1 MIQVEPGTNQVFNG
15 AVLLPGETGEG
26 LLASFEMDE
35 RSIRLTAGDDELGT
49 WDAGSCDVTP
59 AGKGAFSMALGGE
72 SLTFSPTSP
81 SAFAEAMTI
90 PLAPEP
96 TTDEP
101 SERPRFDYDAAI
113 DEVIA
118 HVKPLRDPN
127 DDDDIL
133 SKPVLVG
140 IVGVSTA
147 LMAGLL
153 TISMVI

>member
-1 MIQVEPGTNQVFNG
+1 MSKVFSG
-15 AVLLPGETGEG
+15 AVLLPGETGAG
-26 LLASFEMDE
+26 LPASFEMDE

-49 WDAGSCDVTP
+49 WDAQSCDVTP

-72 SLTFSPTSP
+72 SVTFSPSSP
-81 SAFAEAMTI
+81 SAFAEAMTV

-96 TTDEP
+96 ASEKP
-101 SERPRFDYDAAI
+101 SDRPSFDYDAAI
-113 DEVIA
+113 DDAIA
-118 HVKPLRDPN
+118 DVKPLRDPN

-147 LMAGLL
+147 VMAGLV
-153 TISMVI
+153 TVSMVL